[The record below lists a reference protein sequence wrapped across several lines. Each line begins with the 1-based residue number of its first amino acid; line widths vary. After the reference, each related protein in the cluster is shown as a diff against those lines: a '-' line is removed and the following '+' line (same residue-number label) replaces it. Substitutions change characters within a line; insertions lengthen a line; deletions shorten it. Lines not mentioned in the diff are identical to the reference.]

1 MAASRFPLSIAML
14 ASVAFLLLAVAA
26 PSADAQIY
34 YDGAVI
40 RFYHVPSASYCYLN
54 TAATNNPLT
63 CVAKPNLADATV
75 FMLTGVNVPWKTYVE
90 SPTTPAIL
98 NGGALSKWCRPNN
111 FTGGAPDDV
120 YCSGPGSFTWMQMLW
135 IQLIKVGGLGSNY
148 IYNNDRVI
156 IHSSLNNANCT
167 LLNNKL
173 NCGSPG
179 AAGTEFNVVI

>member
-1 MAASRFPLSIAML
+1 MTPFRFPLSIAAL
-14 ASVAFLLLAVAA
+14 AAATLLLLAVAA

-40 RFYHVPSASYCYLN
+40 RFYHAPSASYCYLN

-63 CVAKPNLADATV
+63 CVAKPDLADATV
-75 FMLTGVNVPWKTYVE
+75 FMLTGVDVPWKTYVE

-111 FTGGAPDDV
+111 FTGGASGNV

-148 IYNNDRVI
+148 IYSNDRVI
-156 IHSSLNNANCT
+156 IHSSLNNSNCT
-167 LLNNKL
+167 LVSNIL
-173 NCGSPG
+173 NCETAGP
-179 AAGTEFNVVI
+179 GTEFSVVI